1 MKRLIYFILAVI
13 TVVYIGFLCYMNITG
28 NPSEILKYISIYG
41 GLAISL
47 VYALVN
53 FTGNPLKIVFLI
65 LLIVAT
71 VVLVLTIAVPE
82 MFRNLFGL

>member
-1 MKRLIYFILAVI
+1 MKRIIYFILAIVTI
-13 TVVYIGFLCYMNITG
+13 VYIGFLCYMNISG
-28 NPSEILKYISIYG
+28 NPSEILNLISIYG

-65 LLIVAT
+65 
-71 VVLVLTIAVPE
+71 
-82 MFRNLFGL
+82 